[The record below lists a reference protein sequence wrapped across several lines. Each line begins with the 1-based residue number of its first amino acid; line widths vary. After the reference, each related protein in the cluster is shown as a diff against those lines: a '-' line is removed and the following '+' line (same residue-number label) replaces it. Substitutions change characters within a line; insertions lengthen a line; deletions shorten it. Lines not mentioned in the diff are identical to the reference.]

1 MPNSPNVRQTLQI
14 GQRLTLRHQLG
25 LTQIIQTARLLSCAS
40 EELRDE
46 MEEAC
51 RKNPILELDYGPPKA
66 GAETPTSDDS
76 GMAESEDPGLDHSN
90 NSGGEEK
97 GAGAEADEMSAR
109 RDHDNTQASSE
120 GSFENY
126 DRDSDY
132 DRGPTRTETLR
143 EYLLGQL
150 NVLRTTAVKR
160 DIALA
165 IIDSIDERGYLESS
179 VEEVAELVNRDCLH
193 RVAPIEVL
201 AVLHKIQEK
210 FDPPGVGARCLNE
223 CLLIQL
229 RQLPPATPW
238 LAQAQRLCTENLNAL
253 PRGNFTYLARHL
265 GVTQHEL
272 LQVRALIFS
281 LNLRPGEAFAPDRTE
296 YMVPDVFVRKVR
308 GGWKV
313 ELGEQA
319 APRLRISPDYER
331 LAGRPATKGQYD
343 SLRTHLQEA
352 KCLIKC
358 LRHLEFTFE
367 VQRDAA
373 ADCNGYR
380 CATAAVS

>member
-132 DRGPTRTETLR
+132 
-143 EYLLGQL
+143 
-150 NVLRTTAVKR
+150 
-160 DIALA
+160 
-165 IIDSIDERGYLESS
+165 ERGYTPSNFLFPIDMQAIFNFLMPFFLPNAHIFYLSHYYLDLEIAITLNVSS
-179 VEEVAELVNRDCLH
+179 
-193 RVAPIEVL
+193 
-201 AVLHKIQEK
+201 
-210 FDPPGVGARCLNE
+210 
-223 CLLIQL
+223 
-229 RQLPPATPW
+229 
-238 LAQAQRLCTENLNAL
+238 
-253 PRGNFTYLARHL
+253 
-265 GVTQHEL
+265 
-272 LQVRALIFS
+272 
-281 LNLRPGEAFAPDRTE
+281 
-296 YMVPDVFVRKVR
+296 
-308 GGWKV
+308 
-313 ELGEQA
+313 
-319 APRLRISPDYER
+319 
-331 LAGRPATKGQYD
+331 
-343 SLRTHLQEA
+343 
-352 KCLIKC
+352 KC
-358 LRHLEFTFE
+358 
-367 VQRDAA
+367 
-373 ADCNGYR
+373 
-380 CATAAVS
+380 